1 MKLDNSKLFTY
12 FLGSINMKKI
22 IIVSVAILIIIATG
36 VILLNSNEQ
45 TVEEKWLEE
54 QVRSGPFSIDK
65 TEYNVGEKIFI
76 VVNGLKEED
85 KGKVIFFRPLNSTAW
100 SNYITMDFDGTNK
113 TQFNLYFEPKLSK
126 LKNICSTDDLAG
138 EWVVK
143 FIGTEYLDIN
153 FKVMNQTSSWD
164 KRTFDPVC

>member
-1 MKLDNSKLFTY
+1 
-12 FLGSINMKKI
+12 MKKI
-22 IIVSVAILIIIATG
+22 IIVSVAIVIIIATG
-36 VILLNSNEQ
+36 VILLNSNEE
-45 TVEEKWLEE
+45 TVEEKWLNEK
-54 QVRSGPFSIDK
+54 VTSGPFSIDK
-65 TEYNVGEKIFI
+65 SEYNVGEKIFV
-76 VVNGLKEED
+76 VVNNLKEED
-85 KGKVIFFRPLNSTAW
+85 KGKVIFFRPLNNTAW

-113 TQFNLYFEPKLSK
+113 TQFNLYFELKLSE
-126 LKNICSTDDLAG
+126 LKNICSTNDLAG

>member
-45 TVEEKWLEE
+45 TEEKWLEE

-65 TEYNVGEKIFI
+65 SEYNVGEKIFI

-126 LKNICSTDDLAG
+126 LKNICSTNELVG

-143 FIGTEYLDIN
+143 FIGTEYPDIN
-153 FKVMNQTSSWD
+153 LKILNQTSSWD
-164 KRTFDPVC
+164 TRTFDPVC

>member
-65 TEYNVGEKIFI
+65 SEYNLGEKIFI
-76 VVNGLKEED
+76 VVNDLKQED
-85 KGKVIFFRPLNSTAW
+85 KGKVIFFRPLNNTSW
-100 SNYITMDFDGTNK
+100 NNYITMDFDGTNK

-126 LKNICSTDDLAG
+126 LKNICSTNELVG

-143 FIGTEYLDIN
+143 FIGTEYPDIN
-153 FKVMNQTSSWD
+153 LKILNQTSSWD
-164 KRTFDPVC
+164 TRTFDPVC